1 MRAIK
6 LAAILVLAALVHL
19 AGTRL
24 LPSWPQR
31 VDVFLVVVALFA
43 LEGESLA
50 ALVFG
55 LLAGLVQDTLTNGP
69 FGLFGFADTA
79 VAYGVARLAQRLVF
93 QRATGVFAVVSFASL
108 SQQAIVV
115 LLAFLLLPNPSLSDP
130 LAMLGLAAVKAA
142 ACGAIAM
149 LIYVAMGR
157 FRVAVESRR
166 RGRQGRLRL
175 E

>member
-6 LAAILVLAALVHL
+6 LAAALIVAALVHL

-24 LPSWPQR
+24 LPAWPQR

-55 LLAGLVQDTLTNGP
+55 LLAGLMQDTLTNGP

-108 SQQAIVV
+108 SQQAMVV
-115 LLAFLLLPNPSLSDP
+115 VLAFLLLPNPSLSDP
-130 LAMLGLAAVKAA
+130 LAMLGLAAVRAA
-142 ACGAIAM
+142 ICGAIGM
-149 LIYVAMGR
+149 LIYVATGR

-166 RGRQGRLRL
+166 RGRQGKLRL
-175 E
+175 D